1 MDLHAMKDMNEA
13 ILEAGRRGR
22 LRHTPEQDF

>member
-1 MDLHAMKDMNEA
+1 MDATAMTDINEA
-13 ILEAGRRGR
+13 ILNAGRRGC

>member
-1 MDLHAMKDMNEA
+1 MEPPAMTKMNEA
-13 ILEAGRRGR
+13 ILKAGRRGR

>member
-1 MDLHAMKDMNEA
+1 MDPPAMTDINEA
-13 ILEAGRRGR
+13 ILKAGRHGP